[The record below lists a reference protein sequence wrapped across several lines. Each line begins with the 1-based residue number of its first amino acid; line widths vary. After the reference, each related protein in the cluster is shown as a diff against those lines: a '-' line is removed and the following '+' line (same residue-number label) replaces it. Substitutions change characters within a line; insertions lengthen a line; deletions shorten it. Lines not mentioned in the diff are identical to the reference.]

1 MSLWLSNSS
10 PITHVSMQRYT
21 YINICI
27 EIDISYMYS
36 DIYVWKG
43 ICMHAC
49 ICIYICIFIYMD
61 KCLYTHIKIYV
72 PLTQH
77 FNNSYQYVCIHIYRH
92 THSYVILKIYR
103 HTHIHMHIEVWKD
116 LTQRHTYAHTLCAW
130 VCKREM
136 YFFFWRE
143 MYSFFFFFE
152 RCILNPW
159 SLSPINFCR
168 LFMQGCQKYS
178 L

>member
-21 YINICI
+21 YINML
-27 EIDISYMYS
+27 EIDIPYMYS

-77 FNNSYQYVCIHIYRH
+77 FNSITHTSMYVYIYMYIYRH

-116 LTQRHTYAHTLCAW
+116 LTQRHMHTLC
-130 VCKREM
+130 VHGCVREKCIP
-136 YFFFWRE
+136 FFG
-143 MYSFFFFFE
+143 E

-168 LFMQGCQKYS
+168 LFM
-178 L
+178 